1 MTKFSALGLLI
12 GALVATT
19 AQAELPP
26 PQQQVIVRTADLDLG
41 SSAGRHVLDHRLVQ
55 AVNHACGVASD
66 ADLAGSNE
74 VRRCRKSTH
83 SFFAEKRNRLVEMA
97 GRAAV
102 IAVTAAR

>member
-12 GALVATT
+12 GTLVATT

-26 PQQQVIVRTADLDLG
+26 QQQIMVRTADLDLN
-41 SSAGRHVLDHRLVQ
+41 SSAGRHVLDRRLVQ

-66 ADLAGSNE
+66 ADLARSNE

-83 SFFAEKRNRLVEMA
+83 AAIAEQRNRLVDMA